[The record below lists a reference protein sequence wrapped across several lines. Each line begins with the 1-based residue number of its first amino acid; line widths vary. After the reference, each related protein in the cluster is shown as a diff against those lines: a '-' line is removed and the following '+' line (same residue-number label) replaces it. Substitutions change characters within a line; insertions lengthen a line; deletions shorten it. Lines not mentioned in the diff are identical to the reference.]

1 VIKLD
6 IVNKSFSHSVWNYA
20 SQWVFEREES
30 YSAPLHSPCSYIL
43 TLDVT
48 SAAFPTTP
56 PPNPPLDIHHHTSMP
71 LIIPLT
77 MLASTD
83 STEPLTPTPSHYSA
97 LPSAQ
102 NPSPNLP
109 NAASTSNAASPMHT
123 PEIIAF
129 ATRMYDAARQ
139 GRLDVFQQA
148 LPAGL
153 PANMTN
159 DKGDSLV
166 CLPLPSLPPKL
177 HRLNY
182 PNPPSSTLPRKLQ
195 NLPTN
200 PLPSPP
206 AHALRLP
213 RPHPPR
219 PPPPP
224 A

>member
-1 VIKLD
+1 MYP
-6 IVNKSFSHSVWNYA
+6 SGFSSEKNPIPL
-20 SQWVFEREES
+20 R
-30 YSAPLHSPCSYIL
+30 SAPLRMFLL

-56 PPNPPLDIHHHTSMP
+56 PPNPPLDIHHQTSMP
-71 LIIPLT
+71 LIIPQT

-83 STEPLTPTPSHYSA
+83 STEPPTPTPSHYSA

-102 NPSPNLP
+102 NPSPNP
-109 NAASTSNAASPMHT
+109 PNAASPMHT

-166 CLPLPSLPPKL
+166 CLPLPFLPPKL
-177 HRLNY
+177 HRPNY
-182 PNPPSSTLPRKLQ
+182 PNPPSSTLPQTPK
-195 NLPTN
+195 
-200 PLPSPP
+200 PP
-206 AHALRLP
+206 H
-213 RPHPPR
+213 
-219 PPPPP
+219 
-224 A
+224 

>member
-1 VIKLD
+1 MELSIPVGFRARRIL
-6 IVNKSFSHSVWNYA
+6 F
-20 SQWVFEREES
+20 R
-30 YSAPLHSPCSYIL
+30 SAPLPMFLL

-71 LIIPLT
+71 LIIPQT

-102 NPSPNLP
+102 NPAPNLP

-139 GRLDVFQQA
+139 GRLDIFQQA

-166 CLPLPSLPPKL
+166 CLPLPFLPPQL
-177 HRLNY
+177 HRPNY
-182 PNPPSSTLPRKLQ
+182 PNPHPPPYRKLQ